1 MKTNPSTNERGA
13 ILLTVLLTVT
23 ILTML
28 CFTSLYIAS
37 QNANATAQAASWQ
50 QALGGAESAV
60 DQAIAALNT
69 GTWTNWVTITG
80 SLPNL
85 QPQPSATPTAASGPP
100 ASNQYNYLSNS
111 ITPQLAQY
119 NVANALTTSGE
130 GSNLVSVWTT
140 IDTAG
145 LPLDSN
151 GNQWFRIRATGTAAA
166 AGPPRVSNQGLDS
179 NLRKI
184 GLRFDRKTS
193 NAISSPQAT
202 RTIEVIVQGLAQSI
216 WVRGVTLKST
226 ITMSGG
232 GLIDSFKSTD
242 SSESTNGQ
250 YDASKLHTA
259 PTNYGNHGDVATTSS
274 GNSNLN
280 NTYIYGNLAYSGS
293 AVKNT
298 NHVQGTI
305 STPFNA
311 TIPSTSDPSWTSGMW
326 NSSITQVTGTTTL
339 TGGTQSSPAP
349 YKLSQINLSG
359 SSVLTLAA
367 NTDGTDTY
375 IEIWVTGKMTTSGN
389 AYITQGSK
397 VHVTYWVDNDITL
410 SGSSYLNQSSVA
422 SYLTINGVGSHNF
435 TDSGNATLTA
445 VINAPGFDITISGG
459 GSVSGAVIA
468 NTLNLSGGSGLHYD
482 EALNIN
488 GTSSAIGN
496 YAFASWFED
505 TR

>member
-1 MKTNPSTNERGA
+1 MNMTIDLTARQRGA
-13 ILLTVLLTVT
+13 VLLTVLLTIT

-37 QNANATAQAASWQ
+37 QNANAAAQAASWQ

-69 GTWTNWVTITG
+69 GTWTNWVTLTG
-80 SLPNL
+80 SVPTL
-85 QPQPSATPTAASGPP
+85 QPQPGPTPVTATGPP
-100 ASNQYNYLSNS
+100 ASTQYNYLSNS
-111 ITPQLAQY
+111 IMSQLAQY
-119 NVANALTTSGE
+119 NVANSLTATGE
-130 GSNLVSVWTT
+130 GGNLVSVWTT

-151 GNQWFRIRATGTAAA
+151 GNQWYRIRATGTAAA

-179 NLRKI
+179 SLRKI

-202 RTIEVIVQGLAQSI
+202 RTIEVIVQALAQNI
-216 WVRGVTLKST
+216 WVRGITLKNT

-232 GLIDSFKSTD
+232 GVIDSFN
-242 SSESTNGQ
+242 SSDPFKSTNGA
-250 YDASKLHTA
+250 YDITKRQS
-259 PTNYGNHGDVATTSS
+259 HGDVATTSS

-280 NTYIYGNLAYSGS
+280 NTYIYGNLGYSGS

-298 NHVQGTI
+298 GNVQGTI

-339 TGGTQSSPAP
+339 TGGTQSSPAR

-359 SSVLTLAA
+359 NSVLTLPA
-367 NTDGTDTY
+367 NSDGTDTY
-375 IEIWVTGKMTTSGN
+375 IEIWVTGKMTTSGS
-389 AYITQGSK
+389 AYITQDPK

-410 SGSSYLNQSSVA
+410 SGNSYVNQGGVA
-422 SYLTINGVGSHNF
+422 SAVVINGVGTHNF

-445 VINAPGFDITISGG
+445 VIDAPGYNVTISGG
-459 GSVSGAVIA
+459 GSLSGAVIG
-468 NTLNLSGGSGLHYD
+468 NTINISGGSGLHYD
-482 EALNIN
+482 EALNT
-488 GTSSAIGN
+488 GGAGSAIGN

>member
-69 GTWTNWVTITG
+69 GTWTNWVTISG

-85 QPQPSATPTAASGPP
+85 QPQPGATPTAANGPP

-119 NVANALTTSGE
+119 NVANALTTNGE
-130 GSNLVSVWTT
+130 GNNLVSVWTT

-151 GNQWFRIRATGTAAA
+151 GNQWYRIRATGTAAA
-166 AGPPRVSNQGLDS
+166 VGPPRVSNQGLDS
-179 NLRKI
+179 SLRKI

-216 WVRGVTLKST
+216 WVRGITLQNA

-232 GLIDSFKSTD
+232 GVIDSFNSGDPFKSTN
-242 SSESTNGQ
+242 SA
-250 YDASKLHTA
+250 YDVSKRQS
-259 PTNYGNHGDVATTSS
+259 HGDVATTSS

-280 NTYIYGNLAYSGS
+280 NTYLYGNLAYSGS

-298 NHVQGTI
+298 NNVQGTI

-311 TIPSTSDPSWTSGMW
+311 TIPATSDPSWTSGMW
-326 NSSITQVTGTTTL
+326 NSSVTQVTGTTTL
-339 TGGTQSSPAP
+339 TGGTQGSPAR
-349 YKLSQINLSG
+349 YKLSQINISG
-359 SSVLTLAA
+359 GNVLTLAA
-367 NTDGTDTY
+367 NSDGSDTY
-375 IEIWVTGKMTTSGN
+375 FEIWVTGKMTTSGN
-389 AYITQGSK
+389 GYITQDPK
-397 VHVTYWVDNDITL
+397 VHVTYWVDNDINL
-410 SGSSYLNQSSVA
+410 SGNSYVNQGGVA
-422 SYLTINGVGSHNF
+422 SDLVINGIGTHNF
-435 TDSGNATLTA
+435 TDSGGATLTA
-445 VINAPGFDITISGG
+445 VIDAPGYNITISGG

-482 EALNIN
+482 EALNSN
-488 GTSSAIGN
+488 GANSAVGN